1 MKTTLMILSLCMM
14 LVAVSAATVPQA
26 PYWPS
31 KFAYDFQENIN
42 VNKSYVEIFG
52 TY

>member
-31 KFAYDFQENIN
+31 KFAQDFQENIKMN
-42 VNKSYVEIFG
+42 RSNVEILG